1 MENNFGRVYLTRE
14 QKKKKISLMFY
25 KFLRFASE
33 SKVGL

>member
-14 QKKKKISLMFY
+14 QKKNISLMLFY